1 MNKYNNNV
9 FFFFCFFFFC
19 CCCCFFLSLIN
30 LILNSPIYPSD
41 VGDNLRHLLP
51 IVCVADGVCST
62 SKRVR
67 YLNDLA
73 KVGEYNVCVC
83 VCM

>member
-1 MNKYNNNV
+1 MFV
-9 FFFFCFFFFC
+9 FFCSCFFVFLFL
-19 CCCCFFLSLIN
+19 FFLSLIN